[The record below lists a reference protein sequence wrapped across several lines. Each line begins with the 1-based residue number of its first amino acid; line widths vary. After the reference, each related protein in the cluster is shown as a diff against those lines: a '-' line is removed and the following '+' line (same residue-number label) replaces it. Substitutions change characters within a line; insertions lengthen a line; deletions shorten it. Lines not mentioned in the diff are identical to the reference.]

1 MQRSAAQTDM
11 SVKKRGYGVM
21 DSIGGFE
28 PLDPGSIP
36 GIPATLNREDE
47 R

>member
-1 MQRSAAQTDM
+1 MQKSTAQTDM
-11 SVKKRGYGVM
+11 SVKTWRYGVM

-36 GIPATLNREDE
+36 GISATLNREDE
-47 R
+47 K

>member
-1 MQRSAAQTDM
+1 
-11 SVKKRGYGVM
+11 M

-36 GIPATLNREDE
+36 GIPATLNRRMKDE
-47 R
+47 QRIRNARRYTELQR

>member
-1 MQRSAAQTDM
+1 
-11 SVKKRGYGVM
+11 M

-36 GIPATLNREDE
+36 GISATLNREDE
-47 R
+47 DEQRIQDARRHTELQR